1 MAAIFALLP
10 IVYRINGAVGTALSS
25 MEFSD
30 FLHPESLRKTLQ
42 NMAVVCD
49 ILLGSSRW

>member
-10 IVYRINGAVGTALSS
+10 IVYRINGAVGTAFV
-25 MEFSD
+25 EII
-30 FLHPESLRKTLQ
+30 HPNSFRKTLQ
-42 NMAVVCD
+42 SMAVVAD